1 MNADETYPRETARRR
16 VGENHAYDRTAE
28 TMNADE
34 TYQGSIVT
42 EGPLGSWFTLLDF
55 ISRLNEVHS
64 DFRWVFFDRFRALL
78 KENDDEVYVRGIP
91 DYILSTQSM
100 HMFVRIERPPRSRK
114 FVLAYVKC
122 DWVFSFARRFEQMRV
137 RLNCIP
143 PVVLRDVEEEENKA
157 LRLACVGQT
166 DYERAVAEY
175 TNSWVSDYSCI
186 RYFPEDLEFLTP
198 LGAALSEGDEDA
210 VEVLLDGGD
219 DPNER
224 DTDDMNALHRYL
236 SSYSSISL
244 PLFHRILGMI
254 HDVNYCPYKRMT
266 LLMYA
271 AQGKHLDVV
280 TALMNHP
287 EIDVN
292 IQNRY
297 LDTALHCAVSS
308 GDPAIVKQ
316 LLTDDRIDTG
326 IRDSVGTPLKVA
338 IHGLERSIN
347 NDREAAIVER
357 HEECVKILRE
367 HGAPEEGG
375 HKAQNLHG

>member
-1 MNADETYPRETARRR
+1 
-16 VGENHAYDRTAE
+16 
-28 TMNADE
+28 
-34 TYQGSIVT
+34 
-42 EGPLGSWFTLLDF
+42 
-55 ISRLNEVHS
+55 
-64 DFRWVFFDRFRALL
+64 
-78 KENDDEVYVRGIP
+78 
-91 DYILSTQSM
+91 
-100 HMFVRIERPPRSRK
+100 
-114 FVLAYVKC
+114 
-122 DWVFSFARRFEQMRV
+122 
-137 RLNCIP
+137 
-143 PVVLRDVEEEENKA
+143 
-157 LRLACVGQT
+157 
-166 DYERAVAEY
+166 
-175 TNSWVSDYSCI
+175 
-186 RYFPEDLEFLTP
+186 
-198 LGAALSEGDEDA
+198 
-210 VEVLLDGGD
+210 
-219 DPNER
+219 
-224 DTDDMNALHRYL
+224 
-236 SSYSSISL
+236 
-244 PLFHRILGMI
+244 
-254 HDVNYCPYKRMT
+254 MT

-326 IRDSVGTPLKVA
+326 IRDWVGTPLKVA